1 MIVKYREIIEIGD
14 YKAIEIIREKRFL
27 CSWKPK
33 GTSLRYF
40 RTDRYNLFTVS
51 ENDIIEI
58 RKEFV

>member
-27 CSWKPK
+27 CSWKPN
-33 GTSLRYF
+33 GTSIRYF
-40 RTDRYNLFTVS
+40 RTDLYNLFTVA
-51 ENDIIEI
+51 EKDIIQI